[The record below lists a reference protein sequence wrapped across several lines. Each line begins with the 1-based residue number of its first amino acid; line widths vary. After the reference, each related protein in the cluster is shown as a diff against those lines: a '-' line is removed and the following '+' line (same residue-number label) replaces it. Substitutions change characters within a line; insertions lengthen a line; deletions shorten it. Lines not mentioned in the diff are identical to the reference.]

1 MLQSVWQLLMNFG
14 VDVDKIAESLKE
26 LIWLDPDTNE
36 YVGELSALIDVPV
49 VGDLLKALVT
59 IIPDVQIN

>member
-1 MLQSVWQLLMNFG
+1 MLQSLWQLLANFG
-14 VDVDKIAESLKE
+14 VDVDQIAEALKE

-36 YVGELSALIDVPV
+36 YVGQLSALIDVPV

-59 IIPDVQIN
+59 VIPDVQIN

>member
-1 MLQSVWQLLMNFG
+1 MLQALWQLLANFN
-14 VDVDKIAESLKE
+14 VDVQGIADALKE

-36 YVGELSALIDVPV
+36 YVGQLSALIDVPV

-59 IIPDVQIN
+59 IIPEVQLD

>member
-1 MLQSVWQLLMNFG
+1 MLQSLWQLLANFN
-14 VDVDKIAESLKE
+14 VDVQSIADALKE

-36 YVGELSALIDVPV
+36 YIGQLSALIDVPV

-59 IIPDVQIN
+59 IIPDVQLN

>member
-1 MLQSVWQLLMNFG
+1 MLQAVWQLLANFN
-14 VDVDKIAESLKE
+14 VDVQGIADALKE

-36 YVGELSALIDVPV
+36 YVGQLAALIDVPV

-59 IIPDVQIN
+59 IIPEVQIN

>member
-1 MLQSVWQLLMNFG
+1 MLQAIWQLLANFN
-14 VDVDKIAESLKE
+14 VDVQGIADALKE

-36 YVGELSALIDVPV
+36 YVGQLAALIDVPV

-59 IIPDVQIN
+59 IIPEVQIN

>member
-36 YVGELSALIDVPV
+36 YVGELAALIDVPV

>member
-1 MLQSVWQLLMNFG
+1 MLQSLWQLLANFN
-14 VDVDKIAESLKE
+14 VDVQSIADALKE

-36 YVGELSALIDVPV
+36 YVGQLSALIDVPV

-59 IIPDVQIN
+59 IIPDVQLN